1 MNTGIKAN
9 DYQLIYDHLLECVQH
24 ESPQQVIERFR
35 ALFLMGYTY
44 PDRQVQEAMD
54 RIVRGARGADN
65 FRPFMNRCCHILIN
79 RWQSRPLLQ
88 DAVPEFL
95 AMLQTPLVMPAGGLS
110 RAPIVRKLRLLLKD
124 YLESEAF
131 QKLQRLVQFFQED
144 AQDPA
149 QIQQNGDRPLATLIR
164 RYPYLYNHCLVGE
177 DTTPEDLRYIQ
188 DFQQKATQQF
198 EINLSQYLTSEFR
211 RAQGHHNIP
220 LVKNPTLL
228 SAEEV
233 RTSIQHFVGKVDGR
247 HTYRDLASQFQQRLQ
262 RLKSTRDF
270 RDAFFHYLTDTTAD
284 LGRGRFRQRFY
295 QYLETLPLFQQP
307 QPLNEFTI
315 VRTCSQT
322 LNYLVVDS
330 AQNPNHLVFVDL
342 LNNIG
347 TAATIGLLLKVVL
360 LSKKVKPYLE
370 KRFAILFNH
379 YQSFSRGKVRWL
391 VNCLEHFNIA
401 HVTHFGKLDFSFF
414 ARW

>member
-1 MNTGIKAN
+1 MSTSTKAN
-9 DYQLIYDHLLECVQH
+9 DYQLIYDHLLECVQR

-44 PDRQVQEAMD
+44 PNRQIQEAMD
-54 RIVRGARGADN
+54 RIVTGARGADN

-88 DAVPEFL
+88 SAVPDFL
-95 AMLQTPLVMPAGGLS
+95 AMLQTPLAMPAGGLS

-247 HTYRDLASQFQQRLQ
+247 HTYRDLARQFEQRLQ

-307 QPLNEFTI
+307 QSLNEFTI